1 MSTTPLIFA
10 ETAPAYYARN
20 LPVIP
25 LYPQDKKPMPMDWS
39 RYHDH
44 PVEADVQQQWLHS
57 HANSNIGIVLGQQSG
72 IVVLDIDAVDEA
84 IIRVITALLPPS
96 PWVRI
101 GAKGMVMAYRFSG
114 VATFRIKNTAGQTI
128 CEHLSTRTQVV
139 LPPSI
144 HPDTKRPYTANC
156 DLLDVIDK
164 LPVLD
169 PNIEALLRSALTE
182 AGCELS
188 HSGWTKTLDF
198 ASAGSRDTSLT
209 ERAGL
214 FAYAVMRGDRT
225 LKEAI
230 GMLRT
235 YAREFVE
242 NVAGDPVDEE
252 KHVSNLIKFLHRDVI
267 DKEKAL
273 PEGWDADMTPEEK
286 AGYGLEFKKEH
297 EEWSYEYLVEWMR
310 GEFERYPKDSPQRVL
325 TIDKALAKIASS
337 KTLNRLEEDR
347 LYDFISSAGQL
358 GMKVASLKARVKDL
372 RKGTIKGEDQS
383 EIARAMIADLEQ
395 IHAVRSHNGGVWKWA
410 GSNWEAM
417 DDQYLL
423 ARISVDYGHLQACR
437 KHSDMKGILNV
448 LKMLLPQGIRTVEV
462 KGVNFANGF
471 LTEGLQLLS
480 HDPQFGMTYTL
491 PFRYLPEEAERA
503 PLFFEFLRRSWS
515 QDEDYQDKVA
525 ALQEA
530 LCVTLFAVAPRYQ
543 RAFLLQGA
551 PKSGKSQMLKIAS
564 ALVPDSARCAVPPD
578 VWADKFLPTMMHEKL
593 LNVAGELSEKKLI
606 DGQKFK
612 DIIDGTEMSGQMKGG
627 QIFTFKPQC
636 AHWFAGNHY
645 PKTDD
650 TSEGFNRRWLMLQF
664 SRPVPAEERRLDFGD
679 HIVAEER
686 EGIVAWAV
694 KAMPR
699 LKTNNEYTIPAS
711 HKQMI
716 REVANQ
722 NNSVRFFLTESGKV
736 RTANLQLVAS
746 AGEPTTNPTFVEETK
761 IFAAYWSFCIGPGS
775 ARPVGSTQFRAK
787 MRELGTEFGF
797 KITIKNTA
805 NGGQEVV
812 YENIT
817 LIGPGSSSQSNSQ
830 PSGKMLTTN

>member
-1 MSTTPLIFA
+1 MSTRQPIFA
-10 ETAPAYYARN
+10 QTAPAYYARN

-39 RYHDH
+39 RYHDQ
-44 PVEADVQQQWLHS
+44 PVEDNIQQQWLNG
-57 HANSNIGIVLGQQSG
+57 HADSNIGIVLGAQSG
-72 IVVLDIDAVDEA
+72 IVALDIDAVDEK
-84 IIRVITALLPPS
+84 IIRVITGLLPPS

-101 GAKGMVMAYRFSG
+101 GAKGMVMAYKFNG
-114 VATFRIKNTAGQTI
+114 TATFRIKNTDGQTI
-128 CEHLSTRTQVV
+128 CEHLSSRTQVV

-144 HPDTKRPYTANC
+144 HPSTKRPYTANVE
-156 DLLDVIDK
+156 LLSVIDS
-164 LPVLD
+164 LPILD
-169 PNIEALLRSALTE
+169 DNIEAILRAALSE

-214 FAYAVMRGDRT
+214 FAYAVLRGDRT

-230 GMLRT
+230 GMLRS
-235 YAREFVE
+235 YATEFVE
-242 NVAGDPVDEE
+242 NVAGDPVDVE

-267 DKEKAL
+267 DKQKAL
-273 PEGWDADMTPEEK
+273 PVGWDADMTPEEK
-286 AGYGLEFKKEH
+286 KAYGLEFEKDH
-297 EEWSYEYLVEWMR
+297 EEWSYEYIVDYLKD
-310 GEFERYPKDSPQRVL
+310 EFERFPKESPQRVL
-325 TIDKALAKIASS
+325 SIDKALAKIAAS

-347 LYDFISSAGQL
+347 LFDYIASAGQL

-372 RKGTIKGEDQS
+372 RKGTLKGEDQS
-383 EIARAMIADLEQ
+383 ELARALIADLEL
-395 IHAVRSHNGGVWKWA
+395 IHPVRHHNGMVWKWA
-410 GSNWEAM
+410 GSHWETM
-417 DDQYLL
+417 DDQILM
-423 ARISVDYGHLQACR
+423 AKISTEFGHLQACR

-448 LKMLLPQGIRTVEV
+448 MKMLLPQGIKSVEV

-471 LTEGLQLLS
+471 LTENLSLLT

-491 PFRYLPEEAERA
+491 PFRYLPEQATNA
-503 PLFFEFLRRSWS
+503 PMFFEFLARSWGE
-515 QDEDYQDKVA
+515 DPDYQEKVH

-543 RAFLLQGA
+543 RAILLQGA
-551 PKSGKSQMLKIAS
+551 PKSGKSQLLKIAS

-578 VWADKFLPTMMHEKL
+578 MWSDKFIPTTMNEKL

-612 DIIDGTEMSGQMKGG
+612 DIIDGSEMSGQMKGG
-627 QIFTFKPQC
+627 QIFVFKPVC

-664 SRPVPAEERRLDFGD
+664 SRPVPPEERKLDFGD
-679 HIVAEER
+679 TVVANER

-694 KAMPR
+694 QAMTR
-699 LKTNNEYTIPAS
+699 LKAKNEYTIPES

-716 REVANQ
+716 REVANL

-736 RTANLQLVAS
+736 RTANLQLVSS
-746 AGEPTTNPTFVEETK
+746 AGEKTSNLMSVEESK
-761 IFAAYWSFCIGPGS
+761 IYGAYWSFCIGPAS
-775 ARPVGSTQFRAK
+775 VRPVGSTQFRAK

-797 KITIKNTA
+797 KIMIKNTPQGA
-805 NGGQEVV
+805 QEVV

-817 LIGPGSSSQSNSQ
+817 LISPAATSQSNS
-830 PSGKMLTTN
+830 PLSGKTPMTA